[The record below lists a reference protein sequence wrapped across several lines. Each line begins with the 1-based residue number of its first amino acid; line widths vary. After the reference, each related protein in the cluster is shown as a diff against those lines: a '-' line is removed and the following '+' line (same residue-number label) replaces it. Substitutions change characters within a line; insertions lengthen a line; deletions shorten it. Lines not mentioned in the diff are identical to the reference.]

1 MYLCGLDIRAGLSF
15 RVCAV
20 LFLGLVCAAF
30 TAALPLSDNDLSN
43 PTSSVHLAARNELK
57 KIPMTLRF
65 IKPEDKLLHQCESLS
80 KDKTVKQIQAYLER
94 MQTGFGFVPTI
105 SVEDAEGEPWKY
117 VPRKS
122 VSFDLELKDFT
133 EESEEIRNKWGTWNM
148 GTVQISS
155 PFLPRS
161 AIIQQGTVEGAPF
174 LIYLSKDNL
183 RIIMLLNLIQAGKPS
198 VTLAPATIS
207 NDLL

>member
-15 RVCAV
+15 RVCAA

-30 TAALPLSDNDLSN
+30 AAALPLSDNDLSN

-57 KIPMTLRF
+57 KIPMKLRF
-65 IKPEDKLLHQCESLS
+65 IKPEDDLLRQCEPLS
-80 KDKTVKQIQAYLER
+80 KEKTVKQIQAYLER

-117 VPRKS
+117 DPRKS
-122 VSFDLELKDFT
+122 VSFDLELKYST
-133 EESEEIRNKWGTWNM
+133 GESEEFRNKWGTWNM
-148 GTVQISS
+148 GTVQIPSAFV
-155 PFLPRS
+155 PNS
-161 AIIQQGTVEGAPF
+161 AIIHQGTAEGAPF
-174 LIYLSKDNL
+174 LIYLSKNNL
-183 RIIMLLNLIQAGKPS
+183 RIMGKPT